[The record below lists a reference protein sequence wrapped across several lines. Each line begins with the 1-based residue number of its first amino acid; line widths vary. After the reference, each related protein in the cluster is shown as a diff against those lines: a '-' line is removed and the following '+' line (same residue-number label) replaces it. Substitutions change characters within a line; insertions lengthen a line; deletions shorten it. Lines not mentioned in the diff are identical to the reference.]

1 MSFYQ
6 LALFIHVMGALTL
19 FGAVALNFASMLR
32 MLQARNVARLSD
44 WARLGLQAGRIIP
57 IALVFIVGSGLYMV
71 STVWGWQTPWV
82 DVVLATVIGHGI
94 AVQAIE
100 NPRLN
105 KLHKDALK
113 APAGPVPLNVHML
126 AHDELMWT
134 ADLTITTTT
143 VGIIFLMVVK
153 PDLVV
158 SLVVIGITLL
168 IGLALAVPFWLTD
181 HAHVHATRSGLIA

>member
-19 FGAVALNFASMLR
+19 FSAVALNFASMMR
-32 MLQARNVARLSD
+32 MLQARNVARLTD

-57 IALVFIVGSGLYMV
+57 FTLLVIVGAGVYMV

-82 DVVLATVIGHGI
+82 DVVLATVICHGI

-100 NPRLN
+100 TPRLS
-105 KLHKDALK
+105 KLHKEALK

-134 ADLTITTTT
+134 ADLTVTTTT
-143 VGIIFLMVVK
+143 VGIIFLMVMK
-153 PDLVV
+153 PDLVISVVAIVV
-158 SLVVIGITLL
+158 SLL
-168 IGLALAVPFWLTD
+168 IGLALSVPFWRTD
-181 HAHVHATRSGLIA
+181 HAHVHASRSGIIA